1 MSVMVEVSWG
11 ELVDKVT
18 ILQIKL
24 ARITDPAKLANVR
37 RELEALATARAQA
50 IAQAPRVVELEAEL
64 RAVNEVL
71 WDNED
76 KLRDFERAKD
86 YGPGFVECARAAYRT
101 NDRRSVVKRVIN
113 ELLGSALV
121 EEKSYAKYE

>member
-24 ARITDPAKLANVR
+24 ARITDPAKLANVK
-37 RELEALATARAQA
+37 RELDALAGPRQAA
-50 IAQAPRVVELEAEL
+50 IARSAKVLELEAEL
-64 RAVNEVL
+64 RRVNETL

-76 KLRDFERAKD
+76 VLRDLERTKD
-86 YGPGFVECARAAYRT
+86 YGPAFVQAARMAYRT
-101 NDRRSVVKRVIN
+101 NDRRSVVKREIN
-113 ELLGSALV
+113 ELLGSNLV

>member
-24 ARITDPAKLANVR
+24 ARIADPAKLANVR
-37 RELEALATARAQA
+37 RELEALEPARAQA
-50 IAQAPRVVELEAEL
+50 IARSPKVLELEAEL
-64 RAVNEVL
+64 RGVNEVL

>member
-37 RELEALATARAQA
+37 RELEALSEARAQA
-50 IAQAPRVVELEAEL
+50 LKRSPQILELETEL
-64 RAVNEVL
+64 RGVNEVL

-86 YGPGFVECARAAYRT
+86 YGAGFVECARAAYRT
-101 NDRRSVVKRVIN
+101 NDRRSVVKRRIN
-113 ELLGSALV
+113 DLLGSALA
-121 EEKSYAKYE
+121 EEKSYANYD

>member
-11 ELVDKVT
+11 ELIDKVT

-24 ARITDPAKLANVR
+24 ARIGDPAKLANVR
-37 RELEALATARAQA
+37 KELEALAGARAQA
-50 IAQAPRVVELEAEL
+50 IAQAPRIVELEAEL

-86 YGPGFVECARAAYRT
+86 YGPGFVACARAAYRT
-101 NDRRSVVKRVIN
+101 NDRRSVVKRVIS

>member
-11 ELVDKVT
+11 ELIDKVT
-18 ILQIKL
+18 ILQIKS
-24 ARITDPAKLANVR
+24 ARIADPAKLANVR
-37 RELEALATARAQA
+37 RELEA
-50 IAQAPRVVELEAEL
+50 IAQARSQALAQAPDVLTLETEL
-64 RAVNEVL
+64 RGVNEVL

-76 KLRDFERAKD
+76 RLRDFERARD

-101 NDRRSVVKRVIN
+101 NDRRSVVKRQIN

>member
-18 ILQIKL
+18 ILQIKA
-24 ARITDPAKLANVR
+24 ARIGDAAKLANVR
-37 RELEALATARAQA
+37 RELEALAKARDEA
-50 IAQAPRVVELEAEL
+50 IARSPRVLELEAEL
-64 RAVNEVL
+64 RRQNEIL

-76 KLRDFERAKD
+76 VLRDLERAKD
-86 YGPGFVECARAAYRT
+86 YGPRFVEAARMAYRT
-101 NDRRSVVKRVIN
+101 NDRRAAVKREIN
-113 ELLGSALV
+113 DVLGSALV

>member
-1 MSVMVEVSWG
+1 MSVLVAVSWG

-24 ARITDPAKLANVR
+24 ARITDPAKLKNVKN
-37 RELEALATARAQA
+37 ELDALAAARDQA
-50 IAQAPRVVELEAEL
+50 IAISPKILALEAEL
-64 RAVNEVL
+64 RSVNEVL

-76 KLRDFERAKD
+76 LLRDFERTKQ

-101 NDRRSVVKRVIN
+101 NDRRSVVKRQIN
-113 ELLGSALV
+113 DLLGSDLV